1 MHKPPSNSTFNPLQH
16 FGFLTNRIA
25 RLIVQ
30 NIEPQMEELGY
41 HFPSSCIGVM
51 ADLWS
56 TDGISQKE
64 LGISLIKTKSSINKM
79 VAALEENGMIEKKI
93 DPNDARGRLIFLTQK
108 GRDMQQVIV
117 NKSLE
122 MEKVWLSNM
131 KKEDIE
137 ITKKV
142 LAEMYQSLQ
151 A

>member
-1 MHKPPSNSTFNPLQH
+1 
-16 FGFLTNRIA
+16 
-25 RLIVQ
+25 
-30 NIEPQMEELGY
+30 
-41 HFPSSCIGVM
+41 
-51 ADLWS
+51 
-56 TDGISQKE
+56 
-64 LGISLIKTKSSINKM
+64 M

-93 DPNDARGRLIFLTQK
+93 DPKDARGRLIFLTQK